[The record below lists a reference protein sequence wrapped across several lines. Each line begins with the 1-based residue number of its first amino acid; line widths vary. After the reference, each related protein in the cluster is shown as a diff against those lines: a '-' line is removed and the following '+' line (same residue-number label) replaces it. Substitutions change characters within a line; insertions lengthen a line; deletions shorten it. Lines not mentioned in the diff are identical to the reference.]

1 MRGLEGSPFAAS
13 VVAFV
18 FAGCLSG
25 GAANAADLGGD
36 CCSDLEERVAELEA
50 TTVRKGNKKVTVTL
64 YGRVNRIVNFW
75 DDGVES
81 NTYTLNSSYSPTR
94 WGFRGDAKIGGA
106 WTAGYNLEMEDN
118 GNLSKFVDQF
128 NDNPANGAVIVRRS
142 AMYLDNKT
150 LGQVTWCLWSEAKDD
165 ITKDNVVIKGLDQT
179 MHADFYMNWSFFLRP
194 KGSQFENAQASQAFA
209 IWISLGATALLTR
222 VSFVQ
227 GCGKGPPACGMP
239 IHLHTSQS

>member
-1 MRGLEGSPFAAS
+1 MRGLEGSPFTAS

-25 GAANAADLGGD
+25 GTAKAADLGGG

-94 WGFRGDAKIGGA
+94 
-106 WTAGYNLEMEDN
+106 
-118 GNLSKFVDQF
+118 
-128 NDNPANGAVIVRRS
+128 
-142 AMYLDNKT
+142 
-150 LGQVTWCLWSEAKDD
+150 
-165 ITKDNVVIKGLDQT
+165 
-179 MHADFYMNWSFFLRP
+179 
-194 KGSQFENAQASQAFA
+194 
-209 IWISLGATALLTR
+209 
-222 VSFVQ
+222 
-227 GCGKGPPACGMP
+227 
-239 IHLHTSQS
+239 